1 MIKTTETLS
10 KVKDAIKKLEGKDV
24 LVTLNVGRNKY
35 VKFFGV
41 LNGVYSS
48 LFTVKPEE
56 KDFFHKTAYSYSE
69 YVCGKVKLTE
79 K

>member
-1 MIKTTETLS
+1 MIKTTNTLS
-10 KVKDAIKKLEGKDV
+10 NVKDAIKNLEGKNV
-24 LVTLNVGRNKY
+24 SVTLNVGRNKY
-35 VKFFGV
+35 VKFSGV

-48 LFTVKPEE
+48 LFTVKPNE

-69 YVCGKVKLTE
+69 YMCGKVKITE